1 MTKPEH
7 FGWQGWALI
16 VMLMLLSFCSTIYKY
31 SEPNHPYW
39 DEKFHVTSAQ
49 KYLNN
54 HHFMQAHPPLGKMLI
69 ALGEIIVDANPPET
83 DARFVDILLIGKHGP
98 DFNMRGYRL
107 IPMIL
112 AWLLTPITF
121 IIFFLILRN
130 RILAALLSFVI
141 IFDTGQISLLKA
153 AVLESP
159 LIFSTAFAILAF
171 LVIPK
176 YVKNKWKFALWTF
189 LLGTAM
195 GAAFVTKLTGLF
207 LILLAPL
214 LLLHIWPNW
223 KKWLIAFAFIF
234 AGFAIVTVGIWQ
246 LHFSLGTNIN
256 PTLPMEGYH
265 TNLHEYR
272 EILDQGKNPSLLMFP
287 TILAD
292 SFKYMYRSH
301 TNIGDLN
308 LCTPDYGGSPWIFW
322 PFGGK
327 SIHFLSGRSKGGLGN
342 YMYLQAN
349 PAVWWTATL
358 SVFISIAMLLGF
370 IFMGQKLR
378 KPKLLISFLILYLG
392 YMLAI
397 SQISRT
403 MFLYHYFPPLYVSFI
418 LLALVINELKARG
431 PFKGE
436 VISLLCILLSSL
448 MVLGYL
454 IYRPMIDLTPMTDEQ
469 LKRRAFFPLWNVRCH
484 NCKQDN
490 LYYKEKWC
498 NPS

>member
-7 FGWQGWALI
+7 FGWKGWVFIGL
-16 VMLMLLSFCSTIYKY
+16 LMVLSFCSTVYRY
-31 SEPNHPYW
+31 HEPTFPYW

-54 HHFMQAHPPLGKMLI
+54 FHFNQAHPPLGKMLI
-69 ALGEIIVDANPPET
+69 ALGEIIVDANPPEI
-83 DARFVDILLIGKHGP
+83 DARFVDILIIRKQGP
-98 DFNMRGYRL
+98 DFQMRGYRL

-130 RILAALLSFVI
+130 KILAALLSFVI
-141 IFDTGQISLLKA
+141 IFDTGQISMLKA

-176 YVKNKWKFALWTF
+176 YVKNRWKFAFWSF
-189 LLGTAM
+189 LLGSAI
-195 GAAFVTKLTGLF
+195 GAAFATKFTGLF

-214 LLLHIWPNW
+214 LLFHLWPNW
-223 KKWLIAFAFIF
+223 KKWLSAFAYIF
-234 AGFAIVTVGIWQ
+234 AGFVIVTAGIWQ
-246 LHFSLGTNIN
+246 LHFSLGTNVN
-256 PTLPMEGYH
+256 SALPNEGYH

-272 EILDQGKNPSLLMFP
+272 EILDQGKNPSILMFP

-292 SFKYMYRSH
+292 SFKYMYENH
-301 TNIGDLN
+301 TNKGSLN
-308 LCTPDYGGSPWIFW
+308 LCTLHYGASPWIFW
-322 PFGGK
+322 PFGAE
-327 SIHFLSGRSKGGLGN
+327 SIHFLTARSKEGLGK
-342 YMYLQAN
+342 YMYLQTN

-358 SVFISIAMLLGF
+358 SVFISIALLLSF

-378 KPKLLISFLILYLG
+378 KPKLMISFLILYLG

-397 SQISRT
+397 SQISRP

-418 LLALVINELKARG
+418 LLALVIDELRAKG

-436 VISLLCILLSSL
+436 AISLLCILLSSL

-454 IYRPMIDLTPMTDEQ
+454 IYRPLIDLTPMTNDQ
-469 LKRRAFFPLWNVRCH
+469 LEKRIFFPLWDVHCLG
-484 NCKQDN
+484 CKKDN
-490 LYYKEKWC
+490 PYYISKRC
-498 NPS
+498 NPL